1 MIQLKGLFE
10 RKDNEIIGIASTG
23 SVDRDGESI
32 NQDGWD
38 LKNFLKNP
46 VILAGHDWWSFPIG
60 KATEIAVKDGQL
72 MFSMIFAT
80 TEKGQE
86 AYQLVKE
93 GVLNAFSVGFMPKE
107 WNPNDPDRIEKAELF
122 EISLVSVPANP
133 EAVVM
138 AKGMKE
144 NSLAQ
149 KMAEKAMENGKMKKS
164 VEKLM
169 SQDVELSEDTEL
181 KCDCGMTYHLKL
193 ATQPEGTPTGD
204 EPEGNKG
211 EDSEGRK
218 EAQDKK
224 SEKLILGALKSL
236 QQFQELKNR
245 KEDRK

>member
-23 SVDRDGESI
+23 TVDRDGESI
-32 NQDGWD
+32 NQNGWD

-72 MFSMIFAT
+72 MFSMVFAT

-138 AKGMKE
+138 AKGMKD

-169 SQDVELSEDTEL
+169 TQEVEVASDMEV
-181 KCDCGMTYHLKL
+181 KCDCGMTYTLKL
-193 ATQPEGTPTGD
+193 ATHPEGTPIGAD
-204 EPEGNKG
+204 PEGNKG
-211 EDSEGRK
+211 EDGEGRLDDLEPNSK
-218 EAQDKK
+218 
-224 SEKLILGALKSL
+224 KLIKGALKML
-236 QQFQELKNR
+236 QTVQEIQNR
-245 KEDRK
+245 KELK

>member
-32 NQDGWD
+32 NQEGWD

-72 MFSMIFAT
+72 MFSMVFAT

-138 AKGMKE
+138 AKGMKD

-169 SQDVELSEDTEL
+169 TQEVEVASDMEV
-181 KCDCGMTYHLKL
+181 KCDCGMTYTLKL
-193 ATQPEGTPTGD
+193 ATQPEGTPGGET
-204 EPEGNKG
+204 PEGNKG
-211 EDSEGRK
+211 EDGEGRLDDLEPNSK
-218 EAQDKK
+218 
-224 SEKLILGALKSL
+224 KLIKGALKML
-236 QQFQELKNR
+236 QTVQEIQNR
-245 KEDRK
+245 KEK

>member
-32 NQDGWD
+32 NQEGWD

-72 MFSMIFAT
+72 MFSMVFAS

-138 AKGMKE
+138 AKGMKD

-169 SQDVELSEDTEL
+169 TQEVEVASDMEV
-181 KCDCGMTYHLKL
+181 KCDCGMTYTLKL
-193 ATQPEGTPTGD
+193 ATQPEGTPEGET
-204 EPEGNKG
+204 PEGNKG
-211 EDSEGRK
+211 EDGEGRLDDLEPNSK
-218 EAQDKK
+218 
-224 SEKLILGALKSL
+224 KLIKGALKML
-236 QQFQELKNR
+236 QTVQEIQNR
-245 KEDRK
+245 KEK